1 MVQLKAKVTTLYGPE
16 VSLRFNRV
24 IDGTALVFYYATTG
38 DLFKMKELFQQGC
51 ASPNDVRF
59 DSGWTPFHVSTLA
72 KFDTIS
78 DMELLLNVS
87 ME

>member
-1 MVQLKAKVTTLYGPE
+1 MIQLKAKVTTLYGPE

-24 IDGTALVFYYATTG
+24 IDGSALVFYYATRG
-38 DLFKMKELFQQGC
+38 DLCKMKELFQQGC

-59 DSGWTPFHVSTLA
+59 DSGWTPFHVSILA
-72 KFDTIS
+72 EFDIIP
-78 DMELLLNVS
+78 DFELLLNVS